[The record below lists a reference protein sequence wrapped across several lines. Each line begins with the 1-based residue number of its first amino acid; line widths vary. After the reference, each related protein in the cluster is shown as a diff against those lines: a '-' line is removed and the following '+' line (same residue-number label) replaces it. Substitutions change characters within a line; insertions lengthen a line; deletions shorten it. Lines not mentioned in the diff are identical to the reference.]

1 MSSEQSIVQW
11 DHNTEKAQMYQHM
24 YKIDDG
30 TYNKNKKCLPMTKLP
45 FLHINTCEL
54 PHPPSQWHR
63 WINKTSNIIK
73 TESWT
78 VFLDRKRE
86 DGTIIATVSHKQ
98 STLRSGVWWRGLDSS
113 PEKKHFW
120 PQNDKFGCILSQ
132 FLTSRKYGSL
142 RTRILRFNRE
152 ITKLTK
158 TVPKLSKN
166 SRSNQGAV
174 APSPPEYATGGDWG
188 SRVS

>member
-1 MSSEQSIVQW
+1 MARTTKIRNVCPWQNYHSFTLTPANFHIPLLSGTGGSTRPLTLSKLKVERSSL
-11 DHNTEKAQMYQHM
+11 TGKEKMEPSLLQFLINSQHW
-24 YKIDDG
+24 G
-30 TYNKNKKCLPMTKLP
+30 VG
-45 FLHINTCEL
+45 
-54 PHPPSQWHR
+54 SGGGG
-63 WINKTSNIIK
+63 
-73 TESWT
+73 WT
-78 VFLDRKRE
+78 ALQK
-86 DGTIIATVSHKQ
+86 
-98 STLRSGVWWRGLDSS
+98 
-113 PEKKHFW
+113 KKHFW